1 MLKKYLNS
9 ALGVTTVS
17 LSIPKQKDLIAC
29 SATLKYAQA
38 VILSR
43 HIQESTVES
52 IGKSSHNKKKKV
64 RKSQRWQ
71 LKESKNALNAAS

>member
-1 MLKKYLNS
+1 MLRKYLNS
-9 ALGVTTVS
+9 ARGVTTVS

-43 HIQESTVES
+43 HIQE
-52 IGKSSHNKKKKV
+52 
-64 RKSQRWQ
+64 
-71 LKESKNALNAAS
+71 